1 MTRTSM
7 QLEFPLLP
15 TSPIRPC
22 SVDAYTYLALA
33 HAGSIAD
40 VRAPAEYARGHIP
53 GAVNVPLFTDEQR
66 AEVGTIYTKK
76 GQKAAVE
83 LGFSLVDGR
92 MDALRRA
99 LLALAHSGA
108 VRIHCWRGGMRSASV
123 AWLAARSGVEPILL
137 TGGYKAYRALV
148 HRAFEYPWRLIV
160 LAGRTGVGKTEILQ
174 HLAQLN
180 EQVVDLEGLAHHKG
194 SAFGALGQTE
204 QPSTEQFENN
214 LHQILSGFNP
224 HQRIWVEGESLS
236 IGRIFVPK
244 PFYSH
249 MLTSRTVRVE
259 TPFEERVARLVR
271 DYTVFPPESI
281 IEALEKITR
290 RMGGDQVKQ
299 CRQSI
304 ELGNFHDA
312 VAQTL
317 AYYDRQYDYTLT
329 THSGQITTLNT
340 RGCPPKQVAAQL
352 VEMANEGKI

>member
-1 MTRTSM
+1 M

-22 SVDAYTYLALA
+22 SVDAYSYLALT
-33 HAGSIAD
+33 HAGGIAD

-66 AEVGTIYTKK
+66 AEVGTAYTKK

-92 MDALRRA
+92 MDALRRD
-99 LLALAHSGA
+99 LLALARSGA

-148 HRAFEYPWRLIV
+148 HSAFEYPWRLIV

-194 SAFGALGQTE
+194 SAFGALGQAE

-224 HQRIWVEGESLS
+224 HQRIWIEGESLS

-244 PFYSH
+244 PFYSL
-249 MLTSRTVRVE
+249 MLASHTVRVE

-281 IEALEKITR
+281 IEALERITR
-290 RMGGDQVKQ
+290 RMGGDQVKR
-299 CRQSI
+299 CRQCI
-304 ELGNFHDA
+304 ELGNFQEA
-312 VAQTL
+312 ISQTL
-317 AYYDRQYDYTLT
+317 AYYDRQYDYTLS
-329 THSGQITTLNT
+329 THTGEITSLNT
-340 RGCPPKQVAAQL
+340 RGIPPKQVAAQL

>member
-1 MTRTSM
+1 M
-7 QLEFPLLP
+7 QQEFPLLA
-15 TSPIRPC
+15 TSPVRPC
-22 SVDAYTYLALA
+22 SVDAYTYLALSQ
-33 HAGSIAD
+33 AGGIAD

-66 AEVGTIYTKK
+66 AEVGTTYTKK

-83 LGFSLVDGR
+83 LGFSFVDGR
-92 MDALRRA
+92 MDALRRD
-99 LLALAHSGA
+99 LLALAYSGA

-148 HRAFEYPWRLIV
+148 HSAFEYPWQLIV

-174 HLAQLN
+174 HLALLG

-194 SAFGALGQTE
+194 SAFGALGQAE

-214 LHQILSGFNP
+214 LHQILSAFYP
-224 HQRIWVEGESLS
+224 HRRVWVEGESIS

-244 PFYSH
+244 PFYSL
-249 MLTSRTVRVE
+249 MLASRTVRVE
-259 TPFEERVARLVR
+259 ASLEERVARLVR

-290 RMGGDQVKQ
+290 RMGGDQVKR
-299 CRQSI
+299 CRQCI
-304 ELGNFHDA
+304 EHGNFQEA
-312 VAQTL
+312 ISQTL
-317 AYYDRQYDYTLT
+317 AYYDRQYDYTLS
-329 THSGQITTLNT
+329 THSGQITTLYT
-340 RGCPPKQVAAQL
+340 RGCSPEQVAVQL
-352 VEMANEGKI
+352 VEMANEGGI